1 MELAQKLISNDIPV
15 MFLEGVKAKGMSKD
29 FSVVATR

>member
-15 MFLEGVKAKGMSKD
+15 MFLEGVKAKEISKD
-29 FSVVATR
+29 FNVVATR

>member
-15 MFLEGVKAKGMSKD
+15 MFLEGVRVKGMSKD
-29 FSVVATR
+29 FNVAATR